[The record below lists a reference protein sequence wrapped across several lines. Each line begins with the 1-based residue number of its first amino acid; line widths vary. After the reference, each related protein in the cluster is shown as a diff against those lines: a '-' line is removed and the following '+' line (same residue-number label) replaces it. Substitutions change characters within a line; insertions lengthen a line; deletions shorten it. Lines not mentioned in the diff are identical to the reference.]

1 MKIIYCF
8 IGFILAFGTGYQPK
22 TGDLLFQD
30 IDCGPLCDAIE
41 KVTAG
46 IDGAKFSHV
55 GILVVADSGNYVLE
69 AISAGVKFTPYSE
82 FLARST
88 DSLERPKVIVGRL
101 KDKYQSYIAQAISN
115 MEKYLGKTYDTV
127 FSIDNDAYYCSELIY
142 TGFKEATGEPDF
154 FKLNPMTFKAP
165 GEDAFFP
172 EWKEYFEDLGVKIPE
187 DEPGLNPGGI
197 SKSNKI
203 EIVHVFGFPDGYKPK
218 ILPD

>member
-1 MKIIYCF
+1 MKIMFCF
-8 IGFILAFGTGYQPK
+8 IVFILALNTGYQPK

-41 KVTAG
+41 TVTAG

-55 GILVVADSGNYVLE
+55 GIVVVTDSGNYVLE
-69 AISAGVKFTPYSE
+69 AISAGVKFTPYPE

-88 DSLERPKVIVGRL
+88 DSLDRPKVIVGRL
-101 KDKYQSYIAQAISN
+101 KNKYQSYIAQAVSN

-142 TGFKEATGEPDF
+142 AGFKEATGDPGF
-154 FKLNPMTFKAP
+154 FRLDPMTFKAP
-165 GEDAFFP
+165 GENTYFP
-172 EWKEYFEDLGVKIPE
+172 AWKKYFEDLGVKIPE
-187 DEPGLNPGGI
+187 NEPGLNPGGI
-197 SKSNKI
+197 SKSDKI